1 MAEVSIAT
9 TPGELPAYL
18 ATPSGSGPW
27 PGVVVIHDAAGMSDD
42 LRRQADWLARE
53 GYLAVAPDL
62 FHWGGT
68 MRCVFATIN
77 DLRVRRGRSF
87 DDLEAVRSWLAD
99 REECTGRIG
108 VIGFCM
114 GGGFALLLAPGH
126 GFHASSVNYGG
137 TPKDAESLLAGACP
151 IVASYGA
158 RDRTQRGAA
167 ARLERALSA
176 NRVEHDVKEYPDAGH
191 SFLNDHH
198 DTLFRM
204 LKVVGIAY
212 HEPSAV
218 DARRRI
224 VSFFDAHLKSQEPS
238 ETGASA

>member
-1 MAEVSIAT
+1 MAEVRIAT
-9 TPGELPAYL
+9 SRGELPAYL
-18 ATPSGSGPW
+18 ATPSGGAPW

-42 LRRQADWLARE
+42 LRRQADWLASE

-62 FHWGGT
+62 FHWART
-68 MRCVFATIN
+68 IRCLLATIN
-77 DLRVRRGRSF
+77 DLRARRGRSF

-99 REECTGRIG
+99 REQCTGRIG

-137 TPKDAESLLAGACP
+137 APKDAESLLAGACP

-167 ARLERALSA
+167 ARLARALSA

-204 LKVVGIAY
+204 MNVVGIGY
-212 HEPSAV
+212 HQPSEQ

-224 VSFFDAHLKSQEPS
+224 SSFFDAHLKSHDGS
-238 ETGASA
+238 ETGTIA